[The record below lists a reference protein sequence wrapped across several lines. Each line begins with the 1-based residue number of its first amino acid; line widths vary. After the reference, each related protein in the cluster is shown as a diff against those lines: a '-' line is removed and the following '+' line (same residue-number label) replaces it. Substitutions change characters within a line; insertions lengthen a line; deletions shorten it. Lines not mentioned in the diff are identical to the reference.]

1 MIDYSGL
8 MRERFKPVNY
18 FLNWR
23 HIANMERKGNLM
35 TYRPDIKVFDATI
48 RDGGLVN
55 NFYFTDEFVKALYLA
70 NLCAGVDYME
80 MGYLADTDA
89 FPVENFG
96 DWKFCKEENL
106 RRIVG
111 NNDTELKLSVMAD
124 VGRANLQRDL
134 LPKQDSVLD
143 MVRVATYINT
153 MPTAIE
159 MIEYADSLGYETT
172 CNIMAISK
180 ARTEDIEEA
189 LRLLAKS
196 PIKTVYIVDSYG
208 ALFPEQVQFLT
219 KMYLEYMEPVGKLVG
234 IHAHNNQQ
242 MAFANTVES
251 CSMGASLL
259 DATVGSMGRGAGN
272 CAMELLLGFLKNPKY
287 NLTPILK
294 FYQEHILQLKQDG
307 LKWGYDVQYLLTGKM
322 NLHPS
327 SAINFTKENRTD
339 YADFYHQLFDLEP

>member
-1 MIDYSGL
+1 MQ
-8 MRERFKPVNY
+8 
-18 FLNWR
+18 
-23 HIANMERKGNLM
+23 RKGNLM

-55 NFYFTDEFVKALYLA
+55 NFRFTDDFVKALYLA
-70 NLCAGVDYME
+70 NLRAGVDYME
-80 MGYLADTDA
+80 MGYLADTDI
-89 FPVENFG
+89 FKREDFG
-96 DWKFCKEENL
+96 DWKFCREADL

-111 NNDTELKLSVMAD
+111 NNETDLKLSVMAD
-124 VGRANLQRDL
+124 VGRTNLQRDL
-134 LPKQDSVLD
+134 LPREESVLD

-153 MPTAIE
+153 MPAAIE
-159 MIEYADSLGYETT
+159 MIEYANSLGYETT

-180 ARTEDIEEA
+180 ANDRDIEEA
-189 LRLLAKS
+189 LALLAES
-196 PIKTVYIVDSYG
+196 PVKAVYIVDSYG
-208 ALFPEQVQFLT
+208 SLFPEQIQELT
-219 KMYLEYMEPVGKLVG
+219 VKYVEAMEPAGKSVG

-251 CSMGASLL
+251 CSMGASFL

-287 NLTPILK
+287 NITPVLR
-294 FYQEHILQLKQDG
+294 FYEKYMLPLRESG
-307 LKWGYDVQYLLTGKM
+307 LKWGYDIQYLLTGKM

-327 SAINFTKENRTD
+327 SAIAFTKEDRTD